1 MARTTSD
8 MRRQVRAARDAI
20 SRGGATDSEPSSNGS
35 GGGFDGNGKP
45 PRRPLLDRIPFPGR
59 GKGPRNRPRL
69 KKLRLLV
76 VLLGL
81 SVLAFVSFIFGIMM
95 AVASD
100 LPRLENREQYLAAE
114 NSVVT
119 DRYNRPLTTLTGNE
133 ARILV
138 ESADISPTMKQAVVS
153 IEDERFY
160 DHRGIDVMGVARAVI
175 KDVIARDAVQG
186 ASTITQQ
193 FVKNALEAQQSR
205 TIFQKLRESALAY
218 HLEREWSKDKILTQ
232 YLNSIYF
239 GEGAYGIEAA
249 AKTYF
254 GEAHE
259 GCGGKE
265 DRCASQLLPHEAAL
279 LAGIISSPEAY
290 SPRANPDLALER
302 RNLVLAKMLEQ
313 GAITEDQYN
322 DPVTGTEAPLPD
334 PEDIKPPREKSEAPY
349 FTSWLR
355 QQVVDYYGAGQ
366 AFGGGLHIKSTLDL
380 DMQRET
386 EEAVYNNIGGIEPT
400 ASVVVID
407 NATGGVLA
415 MVGGDDY
422 NKSPFNLATNG
433 QRQPG
438 SAMKPFT
445 LVTALGQG
453 VSTSNVYASEPKEFP
468 FKVKLK
474 KKGKVLPDVFDVSNY
489 DDSYYGSS
497 SLYDATLHSDNS
509 IYAELGLGV
518 GLENIA
524 DTAKAMGIQTDL
536 STKNKYS
543 IDGGPFEPYPPAMT
557 LGGLEVGVTP
567 LEMSYAYSTLAND
580 GERVSGSLASY
591 KGGPLGMISV
601 KDGPGEEADFVDTNE
616 GDSGE
621 NEVIEQRAIDAGV
634 AGEVKSVLEANV
646 DGGTGERAAFGG
658 YAWGKTG
665 TTENNGDAWFCGGT
679 TDVTACVWVGH
690 AETNTPMETEYAGA
704 PVDGGTFP
712 ALIWADVMSAWEGLK
727 DARKESDD
735 EDAEVDTEATAPV
748 APAPVETAPVAPVEP
763 APTEPVPEA
772 PVEEAAPAPAEPA
785 APAPAGGGG
794 APAAGGV
801 GE

>member
-1 MARTTSD
+1 

-20 SRGGATDSEPSSNGS
+20 ATGGRNGRRAGKNGADGS
-35 GGGFDGNGKP
+35 GGNGKP
-45 PRRPLLDRIPFPGR
+45 PRDPLRLLPFR
-59 GKGPRNRPRL
+59 QREPRQGPRL

-81 SVLAFVSFIFGIMM
+81 SLLAFVSFIFGIMM

-119 DRYNRPLTTLTGNE
+119 DRFNRPLTTLTGNE
-133 ARILV
+133 TRFLV
-138 ESADISPTMKQAVVS
+138 DSADISPTMKQAVVA

-160 DHRGIDVMGVARAVI
+160 EHRGIDLFGVGRAVI

-218 HLEREWSKDKILTQ
+218 HLERQWSKDKILTQ

-254 GEAHE
+254 GEEHE
-259 GCGGKE
+259 GCGGKD
-265 DRCASQLLPHEAAL
+265 DRCATQLLPHEAAL

-290 SPRANPDLALER
+290 SPRANPEAALER
-302 RNLVLAKMLEQ
+302 RNTVLAKMLEQ
-313 GAITEDQYN
+313 GAITQEQY
-322 DPVTGTEAPLPD
+322 DDDLAGVGAPLPEPD
-334 PEDIKPPREKSEAPY
+334 DIKPPREKSEAPY

-366 AFGGGLHIKSTLDL
+366 AFGGGLYIKSTLDL
-380 DMQRET
+380 DLQRET
-386 EEAVYNNIGGIEPT
+386 ESVVQEHLGGIEPT

-407 NATGGVLA
+407 NATGGVLS
-415 MVGGDDY
+415 MVGGDDF
-422 NKSPFNLATNG
+422 NESPFNLATNG

-445 LVTALGQG
+445 LATALGQG
-453 VSTSNVYASEPKEFP
+453 VSMDSTYASEPKEFP
-468 FKVKLK
+468 FKVKLAKNGK
-474 KKGKVLPDVFDVSNY
+474 KLNDVFSVSNY
-489 DDSYYGSS
+489 GDGYYGTS
-497 SLYDATLHSDNS
+497 SLFDATINSDNS
-509 IYAELGLGV
+509 VYAELGLQV
-518 GLENIA
+518 GLDEIA
-524 DTAKAMGIQTDL
+524 ATAKAMGVQTPL
-536 STKNKYS
+536 RTKNKYS
-543 IDGGPFEPYPPAMT
+543 VNGGPFEPYPPALT

-567 LEMSYAYSTLAND
+567 LEMSHAYSTIAND
-580 GERVSGSLASY
+580 GERLTGSLASSR
-591 KGGPLGMISV
+591 GGPLGILSV
-601 KDGPGEEADFVDTNE
+601 KDGPGEDADFVDTND
-616 GDSGE
+616 GDPGE
-621 NEVIEQRAIDAGV
+621 NEVVEQRAIDAGV
-634 AGEVKSVLEANV
+634 AATTREALEANV
-646 DGGTGERAAFGG
+646 AEGTGVRAAYGG

-679 TDVTACVWVGH
+679 KAVTACVWVGH
-690 AETNTPMETEYAGA
+690 AEGNTPMETEYAGA

-712 ALIWADVMSAWEGLK
+712 ALIWSDVMSAYEGLR
-727 DARKESDD
+727 DARNDSDD
-735 EDAEVDTEATAPV
+735 EDAEAETEAEVPV
-748 APAPVETAPVAPVEP
+748 APAPTEDVAPAAPVEP
-763 APTEPVPEA
+763 APAPAPEPEA
-772 PVEEAAPAPAEPA
+772 PVEEAAPAPA
-785 APAPAGGGG
+785 APAPTPPEGGGTG
-794 APAAGGV
+794 AGVAGGV
-801 GE
+801 DG

>member
-1 MARTTSD
+1 M
-8 MRRQVRAARDAI
+8 
-20 SRGGATDSEPSSNGS
+20 
-35 GGGFDGNGKP
+35 
-45 PRRPLLDRIPFPGR
+45 
-59 GKGPRNRPRL
+59 
-69 KKLRLLV
+69 LV

-138 ESADISPTMKQAVVS
+138 ESADISPTMKQAVVA

-160 DHRGIDVMGVARAVI
+160 DHRGIDVLGVARAVI

-254 GEAHE
+254 GEAHD
-259 GCGGKE
+259 GCGAAD
-265 DRCASQLLPHEAAL
+265 DRCATQLLPHEAAM
-279 LAGIISSPEAY
+279 LAGIISSPELY
-290 SPRANPDLALER
+290 SPRTNPEAALER
-302 RNLVLAKMLEQ
+302 RNLVLDKMLEQ
-313 GAITEDQYN
+313 GAITQDQY
-322 DPVTGTEAPLPD
+322 DDELTGVDAPLPA
-334 PEDIKPPREKSEAPY
+334 PEDIKPPREKSEAPF

-366 AFGGGLHIKSTLDL
+366 AFGGGLRIKSTLDL
-380 DMQRET
+380 DLQRET
-386 EEAVYNNIGGIEPT
+386 EEAVTNNIGGIEPT

-407 NATGGVLA
+407 NASGGVLA
-415 MVGGDDY
+415 MVGGEDY
-422 NKSPFNLATNG
+422 NESPFNLATNG

-453 VSTSNVYASEPKEFP
+453 ISTSNVYTSAPKEFP
-468 FKVKLK
+468 FKVRLDKN
-474 KKGKVLPDVFDVSNY
+474 GKVLPDVFDVANY
-489 DDSYYGSS
+489 GDGYYGSS

-509 IYAELGLGV
+509 IYAELGLQV
-518 GLENIA
+518 GLEEIA
-524 DTAKAMGIQTDL
+524 ATAKAMGVETDL
-536 STKNKYS
+536 STANEYS

-567 LEMSYAYSTLAND
+567 LEMSYAYSTLGNG
-580 GERVSGSLASY
+580 GERVTGSLASY

-616 GDSGE
+616 GDNGE

-634 AGEVKSVLEANV
+634 ADEVKAVLEANV
-646 DGGTGERAAFGG
+646 DGGTGERAQFGG

-704 PVDGGTFP
+704 PVDGGTYP
-712 ALIWADVMSAWEGLK
+712 ALIWADVMTAWQGLK
-727 DARKESDD
+727 DSRKDSDD
-735 EDAEVDTEATAPV
+735 EDAEVDTEADGPRR
-748 APAPVETAPVAPVEP
+748 PG
-763 APTEPVPEA
+763 
-772 PVEEAAPAPAEPA
+772 
-785 APAPAGGGG
+785 AGRTRRAHRDGPGPRPGPRGTGRGG
-794 APAAGGV
+794 APGSDRAGPRGPRAGGRRPDGRRRRRV
-801 GE
+801 GPAPSHIEV

>member
-1 MARTTSD
+1 MARTTSQ
-8 MRRQVRAARDAI
+8 MRRQVRAARDALA
-20 SRGGATDSEPSSNGS
+20 RGGRASDGTGSNGS
-35 GGGFDGNGKP
+35 GGNGRP
-45 PRRPLLDRIPFPGR
+45 PRDRMRLLRLRDR
-59 GKGPRNRPRL
+59 GPRKGPRL

-76 VLLGL
+76 VVLGL
-81 SVLAFVSFIFGIMM
+81 SLLAFVSFIFGIMM

-133 ARILV
+133 ARMLV
-138 ESADISPTMKQAVVS
+138 ESADISPTMKQAVVA

-160 DHRGIDVMGVARAVI
+160 EHRGIDLFGVARAVI
-175 KDVIARDAVQG
+175 KDVVARDAVQG

-254 GEAHE
+254 GESHD
-259 GCGGKE
+259 GCGGKD

-302 RNLVLAKMLEQ
+302 RNLVLSKMLEQ
-313 GAITEDQYN
+313 GAITQDQY
-322 DPVTGTEAPLPD
+322 DDDLTGVGAPLPD
-334 PEDIKPPREKSEAPY
+334 PDDIKPPREKSEAPY

-366 AFGGGLHIKSTLDL
+366 AFGGGLHVKSTLDL
-380 DMQRET
+380 DLQRET

-407 NATGGVLA
+407 NATGGVLS
-415 MVGGDDY
+415 MVGGEDY
-422 NKSPFNLATNG
+422 NESPFNLATNG

-453 VSTSNVYASEPKEFP
+453 ISTSNVYSSNPKEFP
-468 FKVKLK
+468 FKVRLDKN
-474 KKGKVLPDVFDVSNY
+474 GKVLPDIFDVSNY
-489 DDSYYGSS
+489 GDGYYGSS

-509 IYAELGLGV
+509 VYAELGLQV
-518 GLENIA
+518 GLKNIA
-524 DTAKAMGIQTDL
+524 GTAKAMGIETDL
-536 STKNKYS
+536 TTANEYS

-557 LGGLEVGVTP
+557 LGGLEIGVTP
-567 LEMSYAYSTLAND
+567 LEMSYAYTTLAND
-580 GERVSGSLASY
+580 GERVSGSLASS
-591 KGGPLGMISV
+591 KGGPLGIISV
-601 KDGPGEEADFVDTNE
+601 KDGPGEEADFVETND
-616 GDSGE
+616 GQSGE
-621 NEVIEQRAIDAGV
+621 NEPFEQRAIDPVV
-634 AGEVKSVLEANV
+634 AQEAKSVLEANV
-646 DGGTGERAAFGG
+646 EGGTGERAQYGG

-665 TTENNGDAWFCGGT
+665 TTENNGDAWFCGGSE
-679 TDVTACVWVGH
+679 DVTACVWVGH

-704 PVDGGTFP
+704 PVDGGTYP
-712 ALIWADVMSAWEGLK
+712 ALIWADVMTAYEALK
-727 DARKESDD
+727 DTRKESDD
-735 EDAEVDTEATAPV
+735 EDTEVDPEATVPV
-748 APAPVETAPVAPVEP
+748 APAPVAPTEAVPVEP
-763 APTEPVPEA
+763 APAPVPEA
-772 PVEEAAPAPAEPA
+772 PVEEAVPAPAEPA
-785 APAPAGGGG
+785 PVAPEGG
-794 APAAGGV
+794 APTAGGV
-801 GE
+801 DG

>member
-20 SRGGATDSEPSSNGS
+20 TRGGRNGDRASDSGA
-35 GGGFDGNGKP
+35 GDGFGGNGGP
-45 PRRPLLDRIPFPGR
+45 PRRRLRMPFR
-59 GKGPRNRPRL
+59 RRDEGPRNRPRL

-76 VLLGL
+76 VVLGL

-119 DRYNRPLTTLTGNE
+119 DRYNRPITTLTGNE

-138 ESADISPTMKQAVVS
+138 ESADISPTMKQAVVA

-160 DHRGIDVMGVARAVI
+160 EHRGIDIFGIARAVI
-175 KDVIARDAVQG
+175 KDVVARDAVQG

-249 AKTYF
+249 AKTFF

-259 GCGGKE
+259 GCGGKG

-302 RNLVLAKMLEQ
+302 RNLVLSKMLEQ
-313 GAITEDQYN
+313 GAITQEQY
-322 DPVTGTEAPLPD
+322 DDDLAGIGAPLPD

-355 QQVVDYYGAGQ
+355 QQVVDYYGTGQ

-380 DMQRET
+380 DLQRET

-407 NATGGVLA
+407 NATGGVLS
-415 MVGGDDY
+415 MVGGEDY

-453 VSTSNVYASEPKEFP
+453 ISTSNVYSSQPKEFP
-468 FKVKLK
+468 FEVKLAK
-474 KKGKVLPDVFDVSNY
+474 NGKVLPDIFDVSNY

-497 SLYDATLHSDNS
+497 TLYDATLHSDNS
-509 IYAELGLGV
+509 VYSELGLQV
-518 GLENIA
+518 GLDNIA
-524 DTAKAMGIQTDL
+524 ATAKAMGIQTDL
-536 STKNKYS
+536 TTANEYS
-543 IDGGPFEPYPPAMT
+543 IDSGPFEPYPPAMT

-567 LEMSYAYSTLAND
+567 LEMAYAYTTLAND
-580 GERVSGSLASY
+580 GERVSGSLASS
-591 KGGPLGMISV
+591 KGGPLGILSV

-616 GDSGE
+616 GQSGE
-621 NEVIEQRAIDAGV
+621 NEPVEQRAIDPAV
-634 AGEVKSVLEANV
+634 ADEARSVLEANV
-646 DGGTGERAAFGG
+646 EGGTGERAAYGG

-665 TTENNGDAWFCGGT
+665 TTENNGDAWFCGGAEE
-679 TDVTACVWVGH
+679 VTACVWVGH

-704 PVDGGTFP
+704 PVDGGTYP
-712 ALIWADVMSAWEGLK
+712 ALIWADVMSAYEALQ
-727 DARKESDD
+727 DSRKENDD
-735 EDAEVDTEATAPV
+735 EDAEVDTEAAVPV
-748 APAPVETAPVAPVEP
+748 APAPVEEVAPAPVEP
-763 APTEPVPEA
+763 APAPAPVPEA
-772 PVEEAAPAPAEPA
+772 PAPEAAPAPAEPA
-785 APAPAGGGG
+785 APAPAPEGG
-794 APAAGGV
+794 APTAGGV
-801 GE
+801 DG

>member
-1 MARTTSD
+1 MARTTSE

-20 SRGGATDSEPSSNGS
+20 ARGGRSRDGAGSNGS
-35 GGGFDGNGKP
+35 GGLDGNGKP
-45 PRRPLLDRIPFPGR
+45 PRGRTRLLPFRRKDRGPG
-59 GKGPRNRPRL
+59 NRPRL

-100 LPRLENREQYLAAE
+100 LPKLENREQYLAAE

-138 ESADISPTMKQAVVS
+138 ESADISPTMKQAVVA

-160 DHRGIDVMGVARAVI
+160 EHRGIDIMGVARAVI
-175 KDVIARDAVQG
+175 KDVVARDAVQG

-254 GEAHE
+254 GEAHP
-259 GCGGKE
+259 GCGDKE
-265 DRCASQLLPHEAAL
+265 NRCATELLPHEAAL
-279 LAGIISSPEAY
+279 LAGIISSPDAY
-290 SPRANPDLALER
+290 SPRNHPEAALER
-302 RNLVLAKMLEQ
+302 RNLVLSKMLEQ
-313 GAITEDQYN
+313 GAISQDQY
-322 DPVTGTEAPLPD
+322 DDDLTGIGAPLPA

-380 DMQRET
+380 DFQRET
-386 EEAVYNNIGGIEPT
+386 EQAVYDNIGGIEPT

-407 NATGGVLA
+407 NATGGVLS

-422 NKSPFNLATNG
+422 SKSPFNLATNG

-453 VSTSNVYASEPKEFP
+453 ISTSNVYSSQPKEFP
-468 FKVKLK
+468 FKVRLAKN
-474 KKGKVLPDVFDVSNY
+474 GKVLPDIFDVSNY
-489 DDSYYGSS
+489 GDGYYGSS
-497 SLYDATLHSDNS
+497 SLFDATLHSDNS
-509 IYAELGLGV
+509 VYAELGLQV
-518 GLENIA
+518 GLKNIA
-524 DTAKAMGIQTDL
+524 GTARAMGIQTDL
-536 STKNKYS
+536 TTDNEYS

-567 LEMSYAYSTLAND
+567 LEMAHAYSTIAND
-580 GERVSGSLASY
+580 GDRVTGSLASS
-591 KGGPLGMISV
+591 KGGPLGIISV

-616 GDSGE
+616 GDPGE
-621 NEVIEQRAIDAGV
+621 NEVVDQRAIDPAV
-634 AGEVKSVLEANV
+634 AEETRSVLEANV
-646 DGGTGERAAFGG
+646 DGGTAEQADFGG

-690 AETNTPMETEYAGA
+690 ADSNEPMETEYAGA
-704 PVDGGTFP
+704 PVDGGTYP
-712 ALIWADVMSAWEGLK
+712 ALIWADVMTAWESLK
-727 DARKESDD
+727 DSRKDSDTA
-735 EDAEVDTEATAPV
+735 DADADTTETAPV
-748 APAPVETAPVAPVEP
+748 APAPVAPAAPVAPTTP
-763 APTEPVPEA
+763 APVPEA
-772 PVEEAAPAPAEPA
+772 PAPEAAPAPAEPA
-785 APAPAGGGG
+785 PAPPAGGGAPEAG
-794 APAAGGV
+794 AVEG
-801 GE
+801 

>member
-1 MARTTSD
+1 
-8 MRRQVRAARDAI
+8 MRLLRLRD
-20 SRGGATDSEPSSNGS
+20 R
-35 GGGFDGNGKP
+35 
-45 PRRPLLDRIPFPGR
+45 
-59 GKGPRNRPRL
+59 GPRKGPRL

-76 VLLGL
+76 VVLGL
-81 SVLAFVSFIFGIMM
+81 SLLAFISFIFGIMM

-119 DRYNRPLTTLTGNE
+119 DRENRPLTTLTGNE

-138 ESADISPTMKQAVVS
+138 ESADISPTMKQAVVA

-160 DHRGIDVMGVARAVI
+160 EHRGIDLFGVARAVI
-175 KDVIARDAVQG
+175 KDVVARDAVQG

-254 GEAHE
+254 GEAHD
-259 GCGGKE
+259 GCGDKG

-302 RNLVLAKMLEQ
+302 RNLVLSKMLEQ
-313 GAITEDQYN
+313 GAISQDQY
-322 DPVTGTEAPLPD
+322 DDDLTGVDAPLPD

-380 DMQRET
+380 DLQRAT
-386 EEAVYNNIGGIEPT
+386 EEAVVNNIGGIEPT

-407 NATGGVLA
+407 NATGGVLS
-415 MVGGDDY
+415 MVGGEDY
-422 NKSPFNLATNG
+422 NESPFNLATNG

-453 VSTSNVYASEPKEFP
+453 ISTSNVYSSNPKEFP
-468 FKVKLK
+468 FKVRLEKN
-474 KKGKVLPDVFDVSNY
+474 GKVLPDIFDVSNY
-489 DDSYYGSS
+489 GDGYYGSS
-497 SLYDATLHSDNS
+497 TLYDATLHSDNS
-509 IYAELGLGV
+509 VYAELGLQV
-518 GLENIA
+518 GLKNIA
-524 DTAKAMGIQTDL
+524 ATAKAMGIETDL
-536 STKNKYS
+536 TTANEYS
-543 IDGGPFEPYPPAMT
+543 VDGGPFEPYPPAMT

-567 LEMSYAYSTLAND
+567 LEMSYAYTTLAND
-580 GERVSGSLASY
+580 GERVSGSLASS
-591 KGGPLGMISV
+591 KGGPLGIISV
-601 KDGPGEEADFVDTNE
+601 KDGPGDEADFVETNDGE
-616 GDSGE
+616 SGE
-621 NEVIEQRAIDAGV
+621 NETIEQRAIDPAV
-634 AGEVKSVLEANV
+634 AQEAKSVLEANV
-646 DGGTGERAAFGG
+646 DGGTGERAQYGG

-665 TTENNGDAWFCGGT
+665 TTEDNGDAWFCGGSE
-679 TDVTACVWVGH
+679 DVTACVWVGH

-704 PVDGGTFP
+704 PVDGGTYP
-712 ALIWADVMSAWEGLK
+712 ALIWADVMTAYEAL
-727 DARKESDD
+727 KESERRQGRRGGPRGHGARRTRSGRPDRGR
-735 EDAEVDTEATAPV
+735 AGRTGARAGTRG
-748 APAPVETAPVAPVEP
+748 
-763 APTEPVPEA
+763 
-772 PVEEAAPAPAEPA
+772 
-785 APAPAGGGG
+785 AGGGG
-794 APAAGGV
+794 RPGPRRARPGRSRGQRRPDRRRRRRLARGRAARRSGCPRRRSATGSQRPW
-801 GE
+801 